1 MRSSALPF
9 TPNRS
14 RTLALGIRAALLCL
28 PLAAVVPAIAQAQAA
43 TQQAVRS
50 YDIPAGALSSAL
62 SRFAGEAGVLL
73 SVDGSLVQGLESNGL
88 KGQYGIDEG
97 FAALL
102 QGSGLQAVR
111 DGQGNY
117 SLTRRSAQSD
127 AVELQPMTVEGFALG
142 NALGSMEG
150 YNDTHSSVAITR

>member
-1 MRSSALPF
+1 MRSTALPF
-9 TPNRS
+9 LPDRS
-14 RTLALGIRAALLCL
+14 RALALGIRAALLCL
-28 PLAAVVPAIAQAQAA
+28 PLSIAPGLANAQST

-50 YDIPAGALSSAL
+50 YDIPAGPLSSAL

-73 SVDGSLVQGLESNGL
+73 SVDGSLLQGLETNGL
-88 KGQYGIDEG
+88 RGQYGVDDG

-117 SLTRRSAQSD
+117 SLSRRTAQSD
-127 AVELQPMTVEGFALG
+127 AVELQSMTVEGFALG

-150 YNDTHSSVAITR
+150 YNAT